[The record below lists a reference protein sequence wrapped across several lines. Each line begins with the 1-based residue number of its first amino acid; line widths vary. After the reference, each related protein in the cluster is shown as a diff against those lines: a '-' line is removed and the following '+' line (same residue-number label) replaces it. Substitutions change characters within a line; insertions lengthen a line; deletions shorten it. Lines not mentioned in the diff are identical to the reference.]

1 MPNFYSL
8 NITNSGSLRLYNN
21 DDDLRNGK
29 GFVTTVTKNGL
40 EFKELLTGTNPVSII
55 QISSSNREARFGV
68 GFGSKKFEKT
78 FDILSSKDD
87 SEGTEILLRSSRTS
101 TGAQP
106 GDIAGKVSFAIQSG
120 SYSSVASSGSAGSI
134 RARVDEIDEFG
145 VIGSLILSTPASKYA
160 DQDTLTVSFLGSTFS
175 SSLSV
180 LANISSTGTVE
191 APNITSTAVLQGN
204 EISASTGI
212 YTDGDLYVGGL
223 LYTDPPPGDNSYGI
237 EFREGSSLFGS
248 RTDERWTLQRTPA
261 NESHPEPSGLSIAL
275 TGSLYHSGSYLFD
288 GGTIDWQ
295 NVVFSLGGFTDVS
308 SSLANIDAGVF

>member
-40 EFKELLTGTNPVSII
+40 EFQELLIGTDPVSII

-68 GFGSKKFEKT
+68 GFGSEKFEKT
-78 FDILSSKDD
+78 FDMLSSKYD
-87 SEGTEILLRSSRTS
+87 SECTEILLRSSRTS

-106 GDIAGKVSFAIQSG
+106 GDTAGKVSFAIQSG
-120 SYSSVASSGSAGSI
+120 SYRSVTSSGSAGSI
-134 RARVDEIDEFG
+134 RARVDQIDETG
-145 VIGSLILSTPASKYA
+145 VIGSLVLSTPASKFA
-160 DQDTLTVSFLGSTFS
+160 DQDTLTVSYLGSTFS

-180 LANISSTGTVE
+180 LANITSTGTVE

-204 EISASTGI
+204 EISASAGI
-212 YTDGDLYVGGL
+212 YTDGDLYVLGN
-223 LYTDPPPGDNSYGI
+223 LYTTPPPGNANNGI
-237 EFREGSSLFGS
+237 EFQEGVGFGANDNTDKRWTAL
-248 RTDERWTLQRTPA
+248 RTDGNNSNQ
-261 NESHPEPSGLSIAL
+261 PSGFNIAL
-275 TGSLYHSGSYLFD
+275 TGSFYHSGSYLFD

-308 SSLANIDAGVF
+308 SSLATIDAGVF

>member
-40 EFKELLTGTNPVSII
+40 EFKELLKGTNPVSII

-68 GFGSKKFEKT
+68 GFGSEKFEKT
-78 FDILSSKDD
+78 FDMLSSKDD
-87 SEGTEILLRSSRTS
+87 SEGTEILLRSSRTKL
-101 TGAQP
+101 GAQP

-120 SYSSVASSGSAGSI
+120 SYRSIVSSGSAGSI
-134 RARVDEIDEFG
+134 RARVDEIDQFG
-145 VIGSLILSTPASKYA
+145 VIGSLVLSTPASKFA
-160 DQDTLTVSFLGSTFS
+160 DQDTLTVSYLGSTFS

-180 LANISSTGTVE
+180 LNNITSTGTVE

-204 EISASTGI
+204 EISASAGI
-212 YTDGDLYVGGL
+212 YTDGDLYVGGV
-223 LYTDPPPGDNSYGI
+223 LYTTPPPGDASNGI
-237 EFREGSSLFGS
+237 EFREGGFFGN
-248 RTDERWTLQRTPA
+248 RTDERWTLERTPA

-275 TGSLYHSGSYLFD
+275 TGSFYHSGSYLFD

-308 SSLANIDAGVF
+308 SSLATIDAGVF